1 MSDSKAITVGS
12 DGNIILPQGTNIAG
26 INIGT
31 ISIKGSL
38 SSTDDLP
45 TQASSAGD
53 AYMIGSNLWVA
64 SNTSNPTDW
73 NDVGNIRGPQG
84 PLELQMRKE
93 KGVRQVIEDLLDFR
107 DLQDLKEIK
116 GIKENKATEDLQDSK
131 GLQE

>member
-1 MSDSKAITVGS
+1 MSSTKAITVGS

-45 TQASSAGD
+45 TQASAAGD

-73 NDVGNIRGPQG
+73 NDVGDIRGPQG
-84 PLELQMRKE
+84 PPGAASA
-93 KGVRQVIEDLLDFR
+93 KGE
-107 DLQDLKEIK
+107 
-116 GIKENKATEDLQDSK
+116 
-131 GLQE
+131 